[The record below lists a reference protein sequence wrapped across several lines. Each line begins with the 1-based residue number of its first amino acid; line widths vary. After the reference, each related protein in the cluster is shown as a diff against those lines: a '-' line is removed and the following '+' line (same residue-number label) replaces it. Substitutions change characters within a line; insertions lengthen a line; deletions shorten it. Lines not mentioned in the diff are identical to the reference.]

1 MGPRHQHRLDRRP
14 DGTGPAHRA
23 HHCLQHHERRPGELH
38 PRPRRRV
45 GAARHHRQ
53 RHLPGLLPLE
63 NDPGDARHHRRAD
76 PRLDADQA
84 PGKRRGPER
93 AGGAARLRGL
103 APYHRAGDRR
113 RRRSERDMSSDA
125 KLAFTRDYQ
134 KRIPFVSHL
143 KILTETLGEG
153 TARLSLPIEP
163 HLTNSI
169 GTVHG
174 GVIMSLL
181 DVALCTAARTLHPD
195 SLGVITIDMSTSFI
209 GGGSGARLLAEARV
223 LKNGRSMIFV
233 DGEAKNEDGSLG
245 AKAIGTERGRL
256 KDREP
261 RGGLSWGISSRK
273 DNQWRPATAGR
284 GSPAAGG

>member
-1 MGPRHQHRLDRRP
+1 M
-14 DGTGPAHRA
+14 T
-23 HHCLQHHERRPGELH
+23 
-38 PRPRRRV
+38 
-45 GAARHHRQ
+45 
-53 RHLPGLLPLE
+53 
-63 NDPGDARHHRRAD
+63 GDAR
-76 PRLDADQA
+76 
-84 PGKRRGPER
+84 
-93 AGGAARLRGL
+93 
-103 APYHRAGDRR
+103 
-113 RRRSERDMSSDA
+113 
-125 KLAFTRDYQ
+125 LAFTRDYQ

-233 DGEAKNEDGSLG
+233 EGEAKNEDGSLV
-245 AKAIGTERGRL
+245 AKAIATVRVRL
-256 KDREP
+256 KE
-261 RGGLSWGISSRK
+261 K
-273 DNQWRPATAGR
+273 
-284 GSPAAGG
+284 

>member
-1 MGPRHQHRLDRRP
+1 M
-14 DGTGPAHRA
+14 TS
-23 HHCLQHHERRPGELH
+23 
-38 PRPRRRV
+38 
-45 GAARHHRQ
+45 
-53 RHLPGLLPLE
+53 
-63 NDPGDARHHRRAD
+63 DP
-76 PRLDADQA
+76 
-84 PGKRRGPER
+84 
-93 AGGAARLRGL
+93 
-103 APYHRAGDRR
+103 
-113 RRRSERDMSSDA
+113 

-153 TARLSLPIEP
+153 SARLSLPIEL

-233 DGEAKNEDGSLG
+233 EGEAKNEDGSLV
-245 AKAIGTERGRL
+245 AKAIGTVRVRL
-256 KDREP
+256 KE
-261 RGGLSWGISSRK
+261 K
-273 DNQWRPATAGR
+273 A
-284 GSPAAGG
+284 

>member
-1 MGPRHQHRLDRRP
+1 MS
-14 DGTGPAHRA
+14 
-23 HHCLQHHERRPGELH
+23 
-38 PRPRRRV
+38 
-45 GAARHHRQ
+45 
-53 RHLPGLLPLE
+53 
-63 NDPGDARHHRRAD
+63 GDAR
-76 PRLDADQA
+76 
-84 PGKRRGPER
+84 
-93 AGGAARLRGL
+93 
-103 APYHRAGDRR
+103 
-113 RRRSERDMSSDA
+113 
-125 KLAFTRDYQ
+125 LAFTRDYQ

-195 SLGVITIDMSTSFI
+195 SLGVITIDLSTSFI

-233 DGEAKNEDGSLG
+233 EGEAKNEDGSLV
-245 AKAIGTERGRL
+245 AKAIGTVRVRL
-256 KDREP
+256 KE
-261 RGGLSWGISSRK
+261 
-273 DNQWRPATAGR
+273 N
-284 GSPAAGG
+284 